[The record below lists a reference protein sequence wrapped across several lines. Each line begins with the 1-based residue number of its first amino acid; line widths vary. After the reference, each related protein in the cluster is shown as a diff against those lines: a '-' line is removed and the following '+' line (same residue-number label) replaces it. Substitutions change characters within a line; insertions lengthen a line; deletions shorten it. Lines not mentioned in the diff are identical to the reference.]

1 MIFEKMYRF
10 IQRIALGVLVALMV
24 SCDKAPRHVI
34 GEHDMVDLLVD
45 IHQAESLI
53 NLDPEHY
60 GSDSAKMLLKQSVF
74 MKHHVTAEKFD
85 TSMVWYS
92 KNMAVYTEVYD
103 KVIKRLEDE
112 RKDLDVKA
120 GKVVATSRRHKAG
133 RSYKDFG
140 DTADLWTAGRQR
152 VLTSNLGHSVMPFD
166 FRANQE
172 TSLGDK
178 YLLQLKSLNGMSGV
192 KAFVGAEY
200 IDGST
205 TFVERVAF
213 KEGWNEFALQTD
225 SLKKVKRV
233 FGYIK
238 FNVRSQHTV
247 SYVDSIM
254 LLRVHLDR
262 SSYDIIN
269 VQKVLDRNETD
280 SGGKS
285 SGSDGKPRPVIKVD
299 PEEILSQGVV
309 VMVDDGSAQNSELAR
324 RQQRLSEPKMAG
336 VKQLPPKPK
345 KRK

>member
-1 MIFEKMYRF
+1 
-10 IQRIALGVLVALMV
+10 
-24 SCDKAPRHVI
+24 
-34 GEHDMVDLLVD
+34 MVDLLVD

-120 GKVVATSRRHKAG
+120 GKVGATSRRRKAG
-133 RSYKDFG
+133 RSDKDFG
-140 DTADLWTAGRQR
+140 DTADLWTAGRQL

>member
-1 MIFEKMYRF
+1 MYRF

-53 NLDPEHY
+53 NLAKAAEQSGAFSPEHY

-140 DTADLWTAGRQR
+140 DTADLWTAGRQL

-192 KAFVGAEY
+192 NAF
-200 IDGST
+200 DGST